1 MKVLVVDDNKDLAE
15 LIQGV
20 LEGEGVEVMSAND
33 GIQGYAN
40 FLLFKPDIVITDI
53 QMPGKP
59 ALR

>member
-40 FLLFKPDIVITDI
+40 FLLFQARYCHYGHSDA
-53 QMPGKP
+53 GRNR
-59 ALR
+59 L